1 MIKAYLFDMDGTFLD
16 TEKLWAKAMVE
27 LVRDYG
33 VESNETAM
41 LGIVL
46 GRSWRNVYA
55 ELLQLCPA
63 LSKWT
68 MNEMALVVREY
79 FHRLSHTESIVIE
92 ESAALLCRLAKEKP
106 VAVVSGSPHD
116 DVVNGVKLIGA
127 HSDVKLLLGA
137 EDYPRGKPFPDG
149 YLRAAELLGVEP
161 SACVVF
167 EDSSVGVQ
175 SAKAAGMHCV
185 ALSRV
190 DGERQ
195 DVSGAD
201 WVLTSLGQYSDHEL
215 MERIHG

>member
-27 LVRDYG
+27 LVRSYG

-55 ELLQLCPA
+55 ELLLLCPP

-68 MNEMALVVREY
+68 MDQMAFIVREH
-79 FHRLSHTESIVIE
+79 FQRLSHTENIVIE
-92 ESAALLCRLAKEKP
+92 ESAELLRRLAKEKP

-127 HSDVKLLLGA
+127 DSDVKLMLGA

-167 EDSSVGVQ
+167 EDSSVGVR
-175 SAKAAGMHCV
+175 SAKAAGMYCV

-190 DGERQ
+190 DGEKQ
-195 DVSGAD
+195 DVSDAD
-201 WVLTSLGQYSDHEL
+201 WVLGSLEHYSDQGL
-215 MERIHG
+215 MERLHG